1 MENIIIVGILAGVI
15 TGYLLAW
22 AIFQKRMR
30 IITEEQTRFLEG
42 YEKSELYEQM
52 RTELSRKQDEVV
64 KLSGEVNRQAAII
77 TNQEQRA
84 IEERSK
90 LDEVKNQFT
99 MEFQNLANRIFE
111 EKSKSMSAANAEKLE
126 AIIRPFDK
134 RIQEFGRRVEE
145 TYVRGTQERS
155 SLKEQLRH
163 LMETNNQLSQDAIKL
178 TEALKGDSQ
187 FQGSWG
193 EIRLKRL
200 LEKS

>member
-22 AIFQKRMR
+22 AIFQKRML

-42 YEKSELYEQM
+42 YVKSELYEQI

-111 EKSKSMSAANAEKLE
+111 EKWLYKK
-126 AIIRPFDK
+126 IFVYWRW
-134 RIQEFGRRVEE
+134 
-145 TYVRGTQERS
+145 
-155 SLKEQLRH
+155 LR
-163 LMETNNQLSQDAIKL
+163 K
-178 TEALKGDSQ
+178 
-187 FQGSWG
+187 
-193 EIRLKRL
+193 
-200 LEKS
+200 